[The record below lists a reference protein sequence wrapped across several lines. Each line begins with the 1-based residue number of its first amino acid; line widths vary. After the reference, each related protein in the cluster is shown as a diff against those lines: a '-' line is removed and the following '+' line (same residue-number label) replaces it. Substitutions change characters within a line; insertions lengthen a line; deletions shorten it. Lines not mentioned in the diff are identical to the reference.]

1 MSNTPVRIVVGITGA
16 SGSIYAVKLLEELKL
31 SGVETHLVISRAA
44 SQVIPMETNLTAS
57 QVAEL
62 ADFVYQPEDI
72 AASISSGSFRT
83 AGMIVVPC
91 SMRTMSEIASGVTS
105 SLLSRAADVTLKERR
120 PLVLAIR
127 ETPLHLGHL
136 RSLTSLAEMGAVIA
150 PPVPAMYARPET
162 IGDIVRQSVGRL
174 LDLLKIETDEVFRW
188 QGKPPQTPS

>member
-1 MSNTPVRIVVGITGA
+1 MSGTPIRIVVGITGA
-16 SGSIYAVKLLEELKL
+16 SGSIYAVKLLEELK
-31 SGVETHLVISRAA
+31 SAGVETHLVISRAA
-44 SQVIPMETNLTAS
+44 TQVIPMETNLTAS

-62 ADFVYQPEDI
+62 ADFVYRPEDI
-72 AASISSGSFRT
+72 AAAISSGSFRT

-136 RSLTSLAEMGAVIA
+136 RYLTSLAEMGAVIA
-150 PPVPAMYARPET
+150 PPVPAMYARPAT
-162 IGDIVRQSVGRL
+162 IEDIVRQSVGRL
-174 LDLLKIETDEVFRW
+174 LDLLKIETNEVFRW
-188 QGKPPQTPS
+188 QGKSPQ

>member
-44 SQVIPMETNLTAS
+44 SQVIPMETNLTAA
-57 QVAEL
+57 QVSEL

-72 AASISSGSFRT
+72 AAAISSGSFRT

-150 PPVPAMYARPET
+150 PPVPSMYARPAT
-162 IGDIVRQSVGRL
+162 IEDIVRQSVGRL

-188 QGKPPQTPS
+188 QGKPPQ